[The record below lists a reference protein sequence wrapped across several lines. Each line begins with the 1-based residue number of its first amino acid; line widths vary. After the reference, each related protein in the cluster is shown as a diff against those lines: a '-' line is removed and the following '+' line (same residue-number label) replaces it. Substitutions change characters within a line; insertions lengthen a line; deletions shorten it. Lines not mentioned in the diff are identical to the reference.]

1 MYDRGI
7 SKEGEILDLGTNLNI
22 LQKSG
27 TWYSYGEERIG
38 QGREIAK
45 KYLFDNPSVKSKVE
59 QEIREKY
66 FNTENEMSDKV
77 QKDEKK

>member
-1 MYDRGI
+1 M
-7 SKEGEILDLGTNLNI
+7 SEILDLGTSLNI

-45 KYLFDNPSVKSKVE
+45 KYLLDNPSVKEKVE
-59 QEIREKY
+59 KEIREK
-66 FNTENEMSDKV
+66 FFGPKEGTSEEVKKDDK
-77 QKDEKK
+77 K